1 LKLDPG
7 MHTAVVRRVAVDASC
22 SLLATASE
30 DKTIK
35 LWRIPSG
42 RLLRTLRPPIGEGNN
57 GRVYAVAMPPDASWV
72 AAGGWNRTGGDHYVF
87 IFDPESGAIMTRFG
101 PFEVIDHLSVSRDGR
116 FLAAALRNG
125 QGLRVWEHR
134 ADDQWRLVGKDDS
147 YKKGDLKGLSFG
159 PANKLYTVA
168 HDGNIRLYASD
179 YSKPEKISPTRAG
192 RRPYSISVHPDGNS
206 IAVGFNDSIAVEVY
220 DTGSLASRA
229 LARPDGVLRGAM
241 SAVTWSSDGKHLYA
255 GGTFKEHDRYA
266 IARWASPGAGP
277 PTVIGGAK
285 DTLLHLLPC
294 GEGIAAAAGDP
305 AFGVLGQHGERIL
318 WHDPIAPDMR
328 GKLREHFLVAPDGMR
343 VRFGLE
349 QGGEDPV
356 LLDLRDEQIREAPSA
371 PHDLL
376 PALNTGLPIENWENS
391 GGLTYAERQ
400 LRLDR
405 GERSQSMAIAPG
417 GDHFVIGSDYNIQAY
432 DKDGV
437 FLWRR
442 HAPGIIWG
450 VNIVADGRL
459 LVAAAGDGTVR
470 WYRMI
475 DGRELLAFFVDAK
488 NMRWVAW
495 TPQGYFTASLGGE
508 SMVGWHVNRGW
519 AEAGDFFPIAKFRSE
534 YYRPDI
540 VRSILAHLDED
551 MAIEKANSALQRE
564 RDKGDLKQRLPPI
577 VRIVSPADHTE
588 VSGDEL
594 LVEVAVRSPSGSN
607 IKRLFAQVDGQLAG
621 EGLGSGMNIPANV
634 EVRAN
639 LNVKLA
645 SRGTN
650 LTVMAET
657 EHGTS
662 EPARIVIVRPDA
674 SAEPAI
680 KPRLFVLAVGVGD
693 YSSEKLKL
701 GEFPKNDVVDFTAEL
716 RKQEGPLFE
725 TVEIKVLADGDA
737 TQQQIIRGLGWLRK
751 AAATPEDIALFYFS
765 GHGAT
770 VPGGASFLLP
780 VDYDPEA
787 VFETAVDK
795 SRVLNVLK
803 NINAR
808 VLFFV
813 DACYAGEGLQ
823 LGKMVG
829 IGRLD
834 AMGIAS
840 EFSATENGGIIAF
853 ASSNGRE
860 QSYGEGRNSYFTKAL
875 IESLRGQGPRL
886 DDRFVVTD
894 DINFWLRRQVPRL
907 SGGRQTPFMMSSPY
921 AKPIPIAAPR

>member
-1 LKLDPG
+1 
-7 MHTAVVRRVAVDASC
+7 
-22 SLLATASE
+22 
-30 DKTIK
+30 
-35 LWRIPSG
+35 
-42 RLLRTLRPPIGEGNN
+42 
-57 GRVYAVAMPPDASWV
+57 
-72 AAGGWNRTGGDHYVF
+72 
-87 IFDPESGAIMTRFG
+87 
-101 PFEVIDHLSVSRDGR
+101 
-116 FLAAALRNG
+116 
-125 QGLRVWEHR
+125 
-134 ADDQWRLVGKDDS
+134 
-147 YKKGDLKGLSFG
+147 
-159 PANKLYTVA
+159 
-168 HDGNIRLYASD
+168 
-179 YSKPEKISPTRAG
+179 
-192 RRPYSISVHPDGNS
+192 
-206 IAVGFNDSIAVEVY
+206 
-220 DTGSLASRA
+220 
-229 LARPDGVLRGAM
+229 
-241 SAVTWSSDGKHLYA
+241 
-255 GGTFKEHDRYA
+255 
-266 IARWASPGAGP
+266 
-277 PTVIGGAK
+277 
-285 DTLLHLLPC
+285 
-294 GEGIAAAAGDP
+294 
-305 AFGVLGQHGERIL
+305 
-318 WHDPIAPDMR
+318 
-328 GKLREHFLVAPDGMR
+328 MR

-356 LLDLRDEQIREAPSA
+356 LLDLKDEQIRESPSA
-371 PHDLL
+371 PDDML
-376 PALNTGLPIENWENS
+376 PALNTGLPIAGWENS
-391 GGLTYAERQ
+391 ANPTYSERR

-405 GERSQSMAIAPG
+405 SERSQSMAITAS
-417 GDHFVIGSDYNIQAY
+417 GDRFVLGSDYNIQAY

-442 HAPGIIWG
+442 HAPGIVWG
-450 VNIVADGRL
+450 VNIVTDGQL
-459 LVAAAGDGTVR
+459 LVAASGDGTVR
-470 WYRMI
+470 WYRMT

-508 SMVGWHVNRGW
+508 NMVGWHVNRGW
-519 AEAGDFFPIAKFRSE
+519 TEAGDFFPIVKFRSE

-540 VRSILAHLDED
+540 VRRVLADLDED
-551 MAIEKANSALQRE
+551 TAIERANSALQRE
-564 RDKGDLKQRLPPI
+564 RDKGDLKQQLPPV
-577 VRIVSPADHTE
+577 VRIVTPADNSE
-588 VSGDEL
+588 VTGDEL
-594 LVEVAVRSPSGSN
+594 LVDVVVRSPSGSN

-621 EGLGSGMNIPANV
+621 EGLTSGMSIPANV
-634 EVRAN
+634 EVRAS
-639 LNVKLA
+639 LVVKLP
-645 SRGTN
+645 SHGTN

-662 EPARIVIVRPDA
+662 EPAGIVIVRTDA
-674 SAEPAI
+674 SAQPAI

-701 GEFPKNDVVDFTAEL
+701 GEFPKNDVLDLTAEL

-725 TVEIKVLADGDA
+725 TVQIKILADSEA
-737 TQQQIIRGLGWLRK
+737 TQQQIIQGLGWLRK

-823 LGKMVG
+823 LGKLVG

-860 QSYGEGRNSYFTKAL
+860 QSYGEGRNSYFTRAL

-894 DINFWLRRQVPRL
+894 DINFWLRRQVPKL
-907 SGGRQTPFMMSSPY
+907 SGGRQMPFMMSSPY
-921 AKPIPIAAPR
+921 AKPIPIAALR